1 MVESKKSGEPA
12 RVLTKAEEQVMKV
25 LWKLGSGLL
34 MEIVEAM
41 PVPQP
46 HKNTVATILKTL
58 VDKGFVRIENIGRIH
73 RYHPL
78 VSKDTYSRET
88 LASVAKGYFD
98 GSFTNV
104 VSFLVDEKKLS
115 VKDLELLLQQLKK
128 TKK

>member
-1 MVESKKSGEPA
+1 MGKEFSGSGK
-12 RVLTKAEEQVMKV
+12 VLTKAEEQVMKV
-25 LWKLGSGLL
+25 VWRLGSGLL
-34 MEIVEAM
+34 MEIVDGM
-41 PVPQP
+41 PVPAP

-78 VSKDTYSRET
+78 VSKETYSRDT
-88 LASVAKGYFD
+88 LSTVAKGYFD
-98 GSFTNV
+98 GSFANV

-128 TKK
+128 NKK